1 MRYSKKLFETF
12 LLSVV
17 MLSGVAHAANEDT
30 RYTFCRSLIT
40 ENAASWGKSFWVV
53 SSVFR
58 NNLDV
63 LRSDIGIKNSF
74 NSFIEA
80 EFGGHARM
88 ALCFH
93 EDSYQDAA
101 DERNDLISEYR
112 NGGDD
117 FRTVHWSYRGD

>member
-1 MRYSKKLFETF
+1 MKIYGKLA
-12 LLSVV
+12 LMLGV
-17 MLSGVAHAANEDT
+17 MLFSSVAQAKDDDT

-40 ENAASWGKSFWVV
+40 ENAASWDKSFWVV

-58 NNLDV
+58 THFNV
-63 LRSDIGIKNSF
+63 SRSDIGIKNSF

-112 NGGDD
+112 NEGKD

>member
-1 MRYSKKLFETF
+1 MNSYKKLALI
-12 LLSVV
+12 LLGLTLGNGVV
-17 MLSGVAHAANEDT
+17 YANDKDI

-40 ENAASWGKSFWVV
+40 ENAASWDKSFWVV

-58 NNLDV
+58 TNFNV
-63 LRSDIGIKNSF
+63 SRSDIGIKNSF
-74 NSFIEA
+74 NSFIES

-88 ALCFH
+88 AICFH

-112 NGGDD
+112 NDED
-117 FRTVHWSYRGD
+117 NFKTIHWSYRGN